1 MALLRSDLLPATGIG
16 YFFKVNLLRYD
27 EKKFIYGKHSC
38 AATPRSIFKVNSLL
52 IRREEGT
59 FSWVR
64 TAGRSANVLQPGI
77 LISRRCRT
85 AKLLTPPTY
94 SKYFFVAILYTICIS
109 ATLPIPSL
117 QLLPCPL
124 RFLLSFPS
132 PILHSRLYIYLP
144 YPPFFPFHHLPV
156 KKSFLHSIAHATA

>member
-1 MALLRSDLLPATGIG
+1 MVLLRSDLLPATGIG

-64 TAGRSANVLQPGI
+64 TAGRSANLLQPGI

-85 AKLLTPPTY
+85 AKLLTPPPY
-94 SKYFFVAILYTICIS
+94 SKFCSHFSTPFTS
-109 ATLPIPSL
+109 E
-117 QLLPCPL
+117 
-124 RFLLSFPS
+124 LLSFPS
-132 PILHSRLYIYLP
+132 RHPSLRP
-144 YPPFFPFHHLPV
+144 YPPTPLIFSPILQSGMHIFRHPQNGHIKIRP
-156 KKSFLHSIAHATA
+156 

>member
-64 TAGRSANVLQPGI
+64 TAGRSANLLQPGI

-85 AKLLTPPTY
+85 AKLLTPPPY
-94 SKYFFVAILYTICIS
+94 SKYFCSHFVYHLHFRYSPHPLSPAPTVPSPLSPLFPVTDI
-109 ATLPIPSL
+109 TLPLVYLPPLPSL
-117 QLLPCPL
+117 
-124 RFLLSFPS
+124 
-132 PILHSRLYIYLP
+132 
-144 YPPFFPFHHLPV
+144 FPFHHLPV